1 MKLETARDGDFSAR
15 ASGCTVTTSVRG
27 PPEGVTRNL
36 KSEPD
41 SPGPPGPAFSKVPAR
56 VTIMIILPVSFIIRR
71 LIKKSKP
78 DSALG
83 PAFSKIPARVTT

>member
-1 MKLETARDGDFSAR
+1 MKLEPVTGISAPGPQAVVSGGPAR
-15 ASGCTVTTSVRG
+15 
-27 PPEGVTRNL
+27 GVTR

-41 SPGPPGPAFSKVPAR
+41 SPGPPGPAVSKVPAR
-56 VTIMIILPVSFIIRR
+56 VTIMIILLVSFIRR